1 MIIYFAHPYS
11 SLEKGTNENTNSLIR
26 SHLPK
31 GTDFNQIH
39 EKLLIEN
46 HKKLNNRP
54 HKIISFKT
62 PKEIIQ
68 SGLNFVA

>member
-1 MIIYFAHPYS
+1 MKIYFAHPYS

-26 SHLPK
+26 RHLPK
-31 GTDFNQIH
+31 GTD
-39 EKLLIEN
+39 LIKSTKN
-46 HKKLNNRP
+46 CSLKITKKLNNRP
-54 HKIISFKT
+54 HKIIGFKT